1 MYAFASLI
9 SKIFNVFTNA
19 LVAML
24 VAIFVQP
31 VALTQQI
38 FWLVIAVVSAAAPL
52 GIYYLQYKKGNLTS
66 FWSPKLEERAKANLA
81 WVVAAA
87 IFCMLAFWLESP
99 RLILAL
105 GLVFLMV
112 GVVNLA
118 LSSSFKISVHSEA
131 VTLLILT
138 LILTVS
144 VNFVFLALLI
154 ILIGWSRIYLKAH
167 DLSEVS
173 LGVLVAVIAVFS
185 IFNFFGFATF

>member
-9 SKIFNVFTNA
+9 SKVFNIVTNA

-24 VAIFVQP
+24 VAIFIQP

-38 FWLVIAVVSAAAPL
+38 LWLVIAVFSAAVPL
-52 GIYYLQYKKGNLTS
+52 GVYYFQYKKGDLTS

-87 IFCMLAFWLESP
+87 IFCILAFWLESP

-105 GLVFLMV
+105 GLVFLV
-112 GVVNLA
+112 IGAVNLA

-131 VTLLILT
+131 ITLLVLT

-144 VNFVFLALLI
+144 VNFVFLT
-154 ILIGWSRIYLKAH
+154 ILMILVGWSRIYLKAH